1 MIYNLEDNNDKRQLF
16 NVLYE
21 RTSTR
26 AFNPTKKFLVQNYTN
41 FKSSKHLPLGIYN
54 IGSFLFFKG
63 RCTKRLHPIAYNQ
76 QQILDASAVV
86 AILGDLE
93 AYKNVEPVYGPIV
106 EQGFMKEEAKERLA
120 NNIESAYS
128 REQFPRD
135 AAFSNAS
142 LAAMQL
148 MLAAK
153 ATGWDTCAIG
163 GFNPQA
169 LTEEFNVSSR
179 YVPIML
185 ITIGESTLK
194 GHPAPN
200 ERRTSEASENSKK
213 RRQLHYLRFFFC
225 HIRNITMYYS
235 TSIHKK

>member
-1 MIYNLEDNNDKRQLF
+1 MSSTELHEILKGAAQAPSAWNLQHW
-16 NVLYE
+16 
-21 RTSTR
+21 
-26 AFNPTKKFLVQNYTN
+26 KFLVFQ
-41 FKSSKHLPLGIYN
+41 GEDVQ
-54 IGSFLFFKG
+54 
-63 RCTKRLHPIAYNQ
+63 KRLHPIAYNQ

-93 AYKNVEPVYGPIV
+93 AYKNVEQVYGPIV

-120 NNIESAYS
+120 KNIESAYA

-148 MLAAK
+148 CLQLKQLA
-153 ATGWDTCAIG
+153 GILVRLVVS
-163 GFNPQA
+163 NPQA

-194 GHPAPN
+194 GHPAPRMSV
-200 ERRTSEASENSKK
+200 EQVSEWAK
-213 RRQLHYLRFFFC
+213 
-225 HIRNITMYYS
+225 
-235 TSIHKK
+235 

>member
-1 MIYNLEDNNDKRQLF
+1 MTQQDF
-16 NVLYE
+16 FTVLYE
-21 RTSTR
+21 RTSNR
-26 AFNPTKKFLVQNYTN
+26 AFNSEKEISKEELQEILKAAGQAPSAWNLQHWKFLVFQG
-41 FKSSKHLPLGIYN
+41 KDVQS
-54 IGSFLFFKG
+54 
-63 RCTKRLHPIAYNQ
+63 RLHPIAYNQ

-93 AYKNVEPVYGPIV
+93 ANKNIDSVYGPMV

-120 NNIESAYS
+120 QNIESAYK
-128 REQFPRD
+128 REQYPRD

-142 LAAMQL
+142 LATMQL

-169 LTEEFNVSSR
+169 LMEEFNVSSR

-194 GHPAPN
+194 GHPAPRMN
-200 ERRTSEASENSKK
+200 VEQVTEWAK
-213 RRQLHYLRFFFC
+213 
-225 HIRNITMYYS
+225 
-235 TSIHKK
+235 

>member
-1 MIYNLEDNNDKRQLF
+1 MTNNDFF

-26 AFNPTKKFLVQNYTN
+26 AFNPEKEISSTELHEILKAAAQAPSAWNLQHWKFLVFQ
-41 FKSSKHLPLGIYN
+41 GEDVQ
-54 IGSFLFFKG
+54 
-63 RCTKRLHPIAYNQ
+63 KRLHPIAYNQ

-106 EQGFMKEEAKERLA
+106 EQGFMKADAKERLA
-120 NNIESAYS
+120 KNIESAYT
-128 REQFPRD
+128 REQYPRD
-135 AAFSNAS
+135 AAFSNAA

-169 LTEEFNVSSR
+169 LMEEFNVSSR

-194 GHPAPN
+194 V
-200 ERRTSEASENSKK
+200 T
-213 RRQLHYLRFFFC
+213 LHRA
-225 HIRNITMYYS
+225 
-235 TSIHKK
+235 

>member
-1 MIYNLEDNNDKRQLF
+1 MTQQDF
-16 NVLYE
+16 FTVLYE
-21 RTSTR
+21 RTSNR
-26 AFNPTKKFLVQNYTN
+26 AFNPEKEISKEELQEILKAAGQAPSAWNLQHWKFLVFQGEDVQN
-41 FKSSKHLPLGIYN
+41 
-54 IGSFLFFKG
+54 
-63 RCTKRLHPIAYNQ
+63 RLHPIAYNQ

-86 AILGDLE
+86 AVLGDLE
-93 AYKNVEPVYGPIV
+93 ANKNIAPVYGPIV

-120 NNIESAYS
+120 QNIESAYQ
-128 REQFPRD
+128 REQYPRD

-169 LTEEFNVSSR
+169 LMEEFNVSSR

-194 GHPAPN
+194 GHPAPRMKIDQVA
-200 ERRTSEASENSKK
+200 EWAK
-213 RRQLHYLRFFFC
+213 
-225 HIRNITMYYS
+225 
-235 TSIHKK
+235 

>member
-1 MIYNLEDNNDKRQLF
+1 
-16 NVLYE
+16 
-21 RTSTR
+21 
-26 AFNPTKKFLVQNYTN
+26 
-41 FKSSKHLPLGIYN
+41 
-54 IGSFLFFKG
+54 
-63 RCTKRLHPIAYNQ
+63 
-76 QQILDASAVV
+76 
-86 AILGDLE
+86 
-93 AYKNVEPVYGPIV
+93 
-106 EQGFMKEEAKERLA
+106 MKEEAKERLA
-120 NNIESAYS
+120 KNIESAYA

-169 LTEEFNVSSR
+169 LTDEFNVSSR

-194 GHPAPN
+194 VPCTSH
-200 ERRTSEASENSKK
+200 ERRASK
-213 RRQLHYLRFFFC
+213 RVGKIIKTKATTLPSFLFPV
-225 HIRNITMYYS
+225 ILL
-235 TSIHKK
+235 

>member
-1 MIYNLEDNNDKRQLF
+1 MTQQDF
-16 NVLYE
+16 FTVLYE
-21 RTSTR
+21 RTSNR
-26 AFNPTKKFLVQNYTN
+26 AFNSEKEISKKELQEILKAGGQAPSAWNLQHWKFLVFQG
-41 FKSSKHLPLGIYN
+41 KDVQS
-54 IGSFLFFKG
+54 
-63 RCTKRLHPIAYNQ
+63 RLHPIAYNQ

-93 AYKNVEPVYGPIV
+93 ANKNIDSVYGPIV

-120 NNIESAYS
+120 QNIESAYK
-128 REQFPRD
+128 REQYPRD

-169 LTEEFNVSSR
+169 LMEEFNVSSR

-194 GHPAPN
+194 GHPAPRMN
-200 ERRTSEASENSKK
+200 VEQVTEWAK
-213 RRQLHYLRFFFC
+213 
-225 HIRNITMYYS
+225 
-235 TSIHKK
+235 

>member
-1 MIYNLEDNNDKRQLF
+1 MTNDNFLMFYMNAHLHVHSTQKKISSAELHEILKGAAQAPSAWNLQHW
-16 NVLYE
+16 
-21 RTSTR
+21 
-26 AFNPTKKFLVQNYTN
+26 KFLVFQ
-41 FKSSKHLPLGIYN
+41 GEDVQ
-54 IGSFLFFKG
+54 
-63 RCTKRLHPIAYNQ
+63 KRLHPIAYNQ

-120 NNIESAYS
+120 KNIESAYA

-169 LTEEFNVSSR
+169 LSEEFNVSSR

-194 GHPAPN
+194 AI
-200 ERRTSEASENSKK
+200 
-213 RRQLHYLRFFFC
+213 LH
-225 HIRNITMYYS
+225 HE
-235 TSIHKK
+235 

>member
-1 MIYNLEDNNDKRQLF
+1 MTNNNFF

-26 AFNPTKKFLVQNYTN
+26 AFNPEKEISSTELHEILKAAAQAPSAWNLQHWKFLVFQ
-41 FKSSKHLPLGIYN
+41 GEDVQ
-54 IGSFLFFKG
+54 
-63 RCTKRLHPIAYNQ
+63 KRLHPIAYNQ

-106 EQGFMKEEAKERLA
+106 EQGFMKADAKERLA
-120 NNIESAYS
+120 KNIESAYT
-128 REQFPRD
+128 REQYPRD
-135 AAFSNAS
+135 AAFSNAA

-169 LTEEFNVSSR
+169 LMEEFNVSSR

-194 GHPAPN
+194 GHPAPRMSV
-200 ERRTSEASENSKK
+200 EQVSEWAK
-213 RRQLHYLRFFFC
+213 
-225 HIRNITMYYS
+225 
-235 TSIHKK
+235 

>member
-1 MIYNLEDNNDKRQLF
+1 MTQQDF
-16 NVLYE
+16 FTVLYE
-21 RTSTR
+21 RTSNR
-26 AFNPTKKFLVQNYTN
+26 AFNPEKEISNDELQAILKAAGQAPSAWNLQHWKFLVFQGKDVQN
-41 FKSSKHLPLGIYN
+41 
-54 IGSFLFFKG
+54 
-63 RCTKRLHPIAYNQ
+63 RLHPIAYNQ

-93 AYKNVEPVYGPIV
+93 ANKNIDSIYGPIV
-106 EQGFMKEEAKERLA
+106 EQGFMTEEAKERLSQ
-120 NNIESAYS
+120 NIDSAYK
-128 REQFPRD
+128 REQYPRD
-135 AAFSNAS
+135 AALSNAS

-169 LTEEFNVSSR
+169 LMDEFNVSSR

-194 GHPAPN
+194 GHPAP
-200 ERRTSEASENSKK
+200 RM
-213 RRQLHYLRFFFC
+213 
-225 HIRNITMYYS
+225 NIEQVMEWA
-235 TSIHKK
+235 K

>member
-1 MIYNLEDNNDKRQLF
+1 MTNENFF

-26 AFNPTKKFLVQNYTN
+26 AFNPEKEISSTELHEILKGAAQAPSAWNLQHWKFQAEGAWNLQHWKFLVFQ
-41 FKSSKHLPLGIYN
+41 GEDVQ
-54 IGSFLFFKG
+54 
-63 RCTKRLHPIAYNQ
+63 KRLHPIAYNQ

-120 NNIESAYS
+120 KNIESAYA

-194 GHPAPN
+194 GHPAPRMSV
-200 ERRTSEASENSKK
+200 EQVSEWAK
-213 RRQLHYLRFFFC
+213 
-225 HIRNITMYYS
+225 
-235 TSIHKK
+235 

>member
-1 MIYNLEDNNDKRQLF
+1 
-16 NVLYE
+16 
-21 RTSTR
+21 
-26 AFNPTKKFLVQNYTN
+26 
-41 FKSSKHLPLGIYN
+41 
-54 IGSFLFFKG
+54 
-63 RCTKRLHPIAYNQ
+63 
-76 QQILDASAVV
+76 
-86 AILGDLE
+86 
-93 AYKNVEPVYGPIV
+93 
-106 EQGFMKEEAKERLA
+106 MKEEAKERLA
-120 NNIESAYS
+120 KNIESAYA

-169 LTEEFNVSSR
+169 LTDEFNVSSR

-194 GHPAPN
+194 GHPAPRMSVEQVSEGKYKN
-200 ERRTSEASENSKK
+200 EGNYIAFVFIPCHNFVILLQIIRHLYLWKSIFYSLLINK
-213 RRQLHYLRFFFC
+213 RDVSCRILLSC
-225 HIRNITMYYS
+225 
-235 TSIHKK
+235 

>member
-1 MIYNLEDNNDKRQLF
+1 MTQQDF
-16 NVLYE
+16 FTVLYE
-21 RTSTR
+21 RTSNR
-26 AFNPTKKFLVQNYTN
+26 AFNSEKEISKEELQEILKAAGQAPSAWNLQHWKFLVFQG
-41 FKSSKHLPLGIYN
+41 KDVQS
-54 IGSFLFFKG
+54 
-63 RCTKRLHPIAYNQ
+63 RLHPIAYNQ

-93 AYKNVEPVYGPIV
+93 ANKNIDSVYGPIV

-120 NNIESAYS
+120 QNIESAYK
-128 REQFPRD
+128 REQYPRD

-169 LTEEFNVSSR
+169 LMEEFNVSSR

-185 ITIGESTLK
+185 ITIGVGT
-194 GHPAPN
+194 
-200 ERRTSEASENSKK
+200 ERV
-213 RRQLHYLRFFFC
+213 
-225 HIRNITMYYS
+225 
-235 TSIHKK
+235 